1 MPQLIRWPGKIKAGS
16 ISNEIVQHH
25 DWFPT
30 FLAMAG
36 EPDIVN
42 KVKRG
47 YKAIGRIYKNHIDGF
62 NLVPY
67 LTGKEKKSPRNYFFY
82 LSDDGDMLGLRY
94 DNWKIVFME
103 QRTAGTMAVWGD
115 PFTRLRMPKI
125 FNLRTDPY
133 EFASTTSNTYWDF
146 FLHNAYFIYV
156 AQTAAAKFADTPPV
170 QKPNT
175 FTVDDAI
182 AKMSEA
188 ASGD

>member
-1 MPQLIRWPGKIKAGS
+1 MRWPGKIKAGS

-67 LTGKEKKSPRNYFFY
+67 LTGKEKK
-82 LSDDGDMLGLRY
+82 GLA
-94 DNWKIVFME
+94 ITSSTSAIMATCSVFATTTG
-103 QRTAGTMAVWGD
+103 RSCSWSSAATMAVWGD
-115 PFTRLRMPKI
+115 PFARLRMPKI

-133 EFASTTSNTYWDF
+133 EVASTTSNTYWDF